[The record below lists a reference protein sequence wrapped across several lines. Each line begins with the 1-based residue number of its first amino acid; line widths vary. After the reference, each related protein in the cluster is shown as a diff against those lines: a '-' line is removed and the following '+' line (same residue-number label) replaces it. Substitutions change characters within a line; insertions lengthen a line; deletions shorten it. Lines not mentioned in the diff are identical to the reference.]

1 MSITR
6 RRVKKIS
13 KYYKKLSN
21 QFLRAIKKPI
31 IRLLRNIFIPR
42 RRQVSVNSG
51 FVLPTVVMVALVV
64 VLLTTAILFRSF
76 ERAKNAS
83 NVRVN
88 EAVISAASPA
98 IDRAKAKINQ
108 LFNDPRLPRSTPS
121 DLSLSQV
128 ISDNVNQYTFGD
140 ETQLELVSDVNKDGT
155 INLNSTTLDTN
166 ESLNTAWKY
175 PVDTDNNGKFDSYT
189 LYSIYFRTPSTTRPR
204 SPLEAR
210 TQPMDEGTTGNQCS
224 NIVATSA
231 DLIGSQGWYKVGSK
245 LKRSFFVYTT
255 TVPITDNTG
264 LDNIKYEKYTGNK
277 GFAALEY
284 QQDRERIPLNNNAVL
299 YEDDLEIAPGA
310 GLNLNGR
317 VFTNGNLLT
326 RPTFTAIRF
335 YLVSSPKSCYFNE
348 QNSKVVVAG
357 NVINSRVSESSSTS
371 GSAPQV
377 DLFDQSYTPT
387 SSIQS
392 DTISD
397 TNKTVTSSVY
407 GNTAAFNDA
416 AYAQRINRLV
426 DATISQYPN
435 NTSLPDEVQQGINQQ
450 LAGDLTLSAA
460 TVRDQQLTTYFRKR
474 TRRVPYAE
482 IPFAGDPLKYT
493 KNGKSYDYTTTSP
506 LQGSGNSLRPVDEWV
521 FPFDPSS
528 GTDASDYGVLAMHT
542 NGNSKLYLPATDP
555 AQEAKANKEQKIG
568 DRVLVGNSLP
578 QFWYDTTQNAFV
590 SSTDKGQTINGRQ
603 WDIDQN
609 GNNSTVT
616 RQRISQAYQL
626 DDLGVTDRDQFWEK
640 SAAQQPQ
647 GSLDVVGGL
656 RVITGA
662 GIYLPND
669 YIGSAHTFTN
679 TQTTVWA
686 DTMPSITTQA
696 QGLPNDKTPY
706 LQMRATVAYHYQDSS
721 YDPKTPTTYQTPIAC
736 ISSYY
741 DPTSSTTARN
751 KLGLPD
757 ISLRNTNRDLT
768 GLANV
773 STNPGNS
780 NNGVVYSASSLSTTG
795 YSAELNYQ
803 AQLKYPNGR
812 WVNEPLKNAL
822 ADIAASKSLTLS
834 EQSAVDSAMCALKIL
849 DATIGTPTDT
859 KVPHGA
865 IMETAFLDARQIK
878 AIDKPTSTSSTT
890 YDLDVELRQPLEIR
904 ATVIDLDLL
913 RRKSKSNGEFLFPNS
928 GIIYASRDD
937 ALSDLSDSSQDLD
950 LSARD
955 FKLDPTRRP
964 NGIML
969 INGSD
974 LSRNSTYKPEEK
986 GLILATNLSVYIQGN
1001 FNQHTQ
1007 EEFTDNSLKNQSD
1020 WSGRFYKRQTL
1031 NSNFACRAGQFSTCS
1046 TGESWR
1052 PASVIADS
1060 ITVLSSNF
1068 RLGFREEGDY
1078 NLRDN
1083 YGNFPIGYDFD
1094 GSGGNPNSSTNVTL
1108 DETAIKFDVNGNGN
1122 MTDTSV
1128 STLDETVL
1136 GVDLNGNGNKTNT
1149 SVQITESNI
1158 TATVAARLNG
1168 FWDNNFVT
1176 SHDFTDSQYS
1186 GSTSGRVDSS
1196 YLNNFV
1202 TPIQRRAQFSEY
1214 VMEMCPKLTLTACT
1228 PSDWVV
1234 GYDLDGKNGFSDSE
1248 KIIKANQLIQA
1259 LSDAGIPSVQTTKLR
1274 AGTTA
1279 TPATDPND
1287 PNIQRYP
1294 RRVAFLRYGNGLTAT
1309 KGGKNLSGGADNTLV
1324 LDDDKTPIPIGIST
1338 NGNSSN
1344 IQVNYFPFSNTIK
1357 INNVTYQKYDTSNSS
1372 SNPNRPRQFKDDGT
1386 TANNALWFRTSTSSN
1401 SFTSATA
1408 TYDQKYPLWIANTLT
1423 GTRPTEQPLLIP
1435 VLQIQ
1440 YPFISPSDTNSLND
1454 TGDAKNS
1461 GNWMQT
1467 ATNTETNLVFAQGN
1481 TPERPVETNGGL
1493 ENFVRFLERWQ
1504 GVNHTASGAFIQFK
1518 RSSYAT
1524 APWQIVTADYN
1535 TDQTGYTS
1543 SSTGTIFGYPQ
1554 GYRLT
1559 VTNVSGK
1566 TLGRSPFYAAPTRF
1580 WGYDVALLSQLPDL
1594 FSQRFTTPATNQPN
1608 EFYREVGR
1616 DDTWMKTLL
1625 CAAQNQSVGGY
1636 NTAPSAS
1643 YGTNYNYYALSRDQR
1658 SSTCP

>member
-42 RRQVSVNSG
+42 RRQASVNSG

-128 ISDNVNQYTFGD
+128 ISSNVNQYTFGD
-140 ETQLELVSDVNKDGT
+140 ETQLELIFDVNKDGT
-155 INLNSTTLDTN
+155 INLNSTSLDTN

-264 LDNIKYEKYTGNK
+264 LDNTKYEKYTGNK

-317 VFTNGNLLT
+317 VFTNANLLT
-326 RPTFTAIRF
+326 RPTYTPIRF

-392 DTISD
+392 DNISD
-397 TNKTVTSSVY
+397 SNKTVVSSVY

-416 AYAQRINRLV
+416 AYTQRINSLV
-426 DATISQYPN
+426 EATISQYPN

-450 LAGDLTLSAA
+450 LAADSTLDSD
-460 TVRDQQLTTYFRKR
+460 TVRKQQLTTYFRKR

-482 IPFAGDPLKYT
+482 ILFGGDPLKYT

-542 NGNSKLYLPATDP
+542 NGNNKLYLPATDP

-578 QFWYDTTQNAFV
+578 QLWYDTTQNAFV
-590 SSTDKGQTINGRQ
+590 SSTDKGQTINGKQ

-656 RVITGA
+656 RVVTGA
-662 GIYLPND
+662 GIYLPSGYTPSSTQAQFDTAFKATN
-669 YIGSAHTFTN
+669 YI
-679 TQTTVWA
+679 WA
-686 DTMPSITTQA
+686 DTMPTGVTTQV

-706 LQMRATVAYHYQDSS
+706 LQMRATVVYHYQDSS

-751 KLGLPD
+751 QLGLPD
-757 ISLRNTNRDLT
+757 VSLRTTNRNLT
-768 GLANV
+768 GLPNV
-773 STNPGNS
+773 TTAGNS
-780 NNGVVYSASSLSTTG
+780 NNGVVYSASSLSTSG
-795 YSAELNYQ
+795 YEAVLKYQ
-803 AQLKYPNGR
+803 ANLTYPNGR
-812 WVNEPLKNAL
+812 TVNQTLQNAL
-822 ADIAASKSLTLS
+822 NDIAANKPLTLS

-849 DATIGTPTDT
+849 DGTIGTPTDT

-865 IMETAFLDARQIK
+865 IMETAYLDARQIK
-878 AIDKPTSTSSTT
+878 AIDKPTSTSPTTSTT

-913 RRKSKSNGEFLFPNS
+913 RRKSKTGGEFLFPNS

-937 ALSDLSDSSQDLD
+937 ALPDASDSSKANV
-950 LSARD
+950 SATD

-974 LSRNSTYKPEEK
+974 ISRNSTYLPQEK
-986 GLILATNLSVYIQGN
+986 GLILASDLPVYIQGN

-1031 NSNFACRAGQFSTCS
+1031 NPNFACRAGQFSTCS

-1060 ITVLSSNF
+1060 ITVLSSSF

-1083 YGNFPIGYDFD
+1083 YGNFPIGYD
-1094 GSGGNPNSSTNVTL
+1094 
-1108 DETAIKFDVNGNGN
+1108 
-1122 MTDTSV
+1122 
-1128 STLDETVL
+1128 
-1136 GVDLNGNGNKTNT
+1136 LNGNGSIETKQSAKLPNT
-1149 SVQITESNI
+1149 LYESAI
-1158 TATVAARLNG
+1158 
-1168 FWDNNFVT
+1168 NF
-1176 SHDFTDSQYS
+1176 
-1186 GSTSGRVDSS
+1186 
-1196 YLNNFV
+1196 
-1202 TPIQRRAQFSEY
+1202 
-1214 VMEMCPKLTLTACT
+1214 
-1228 PSDWVV
+1228 
-1234 GYDLDGKNGFSDSE
+1234 DLDGNG
-1248 KIIKANQLIQA
+1248 K
-1259 LSDAGIPSVQTTKLR
+1259 
-1274 AGTTA
+1274 
-1279 TPATDPND
+1279 
-1287 PNIQRYP
+1287 
-1294 RRVAFLRYGNGLTAT
+1294 
-1309 KGGKNLSGGADNTLV
+1309 
-1324 LDDDKTPIPIGIST
+1324 
-1338 NGNSSN
+1338 
-1344 IQVNYFPFSNTIK
+1344 
-1357 INNVTYQKYDTSNSS
+1357 
-1372 SNPNRPRQFKDDGT
+1372 
-1386 TANNALWFRTSTSSN
+1386 
-1401 SFTSATA
+1401 
-1408 TYDQKYPLWIANTLT
+1408 
-1423 GTRPTEQPLLIP
+1423 
-1435 VLQIQ
+1435 
-1440 YPFISPSDTNSLND
+1440 
-1454 TGDAKNS
+1454 
-1461 GNWMQT
+1461 
-1467 ATNTETNLVFAQGN
+1467 
-1481 TPERPVETNGGL
+1481 
-1493 ENFVRFLERWQ
+1493 
-1504 GVNHTASGAFIQFK
+1504 
-1518 RSSYAT
+1518 
-1524 APWQIVTADYN
+1524 
-1535 TDQTGYTS
+1535 
-1543 SSTGTIFGYPQ
+1543 
-1554 GYRLT
+1554 
-1559 VTNVSGK
+1559 
-1566 TLGRSPFYAAPTRF
+1566 
-1580 WGYDVALLSQLPDL
+1580 
-1594 FSQRFTTPATNQPN
+1594 
-1608 EFYREVGR
+1608 
-1616 DDTWMKTLL
+1616 
-1625 CAAQNQSVGGY
+1625 
-1636 NTAPSAS
+1636 
-1643 YGTNYNYYALSRDQR
+1643 
-1658 SSTCP
+1658 